1 MQTKL
6 ALGQKV
12 RFNKRCVLSPRVPRN
27 SKGYS
32 HAVLVP
38 KEGDKYIG
46 DGVVEKG
53 TEAVVVDYAS
63 HGTATA
69 DVPIVS
75 VLGKRARVHP
85 AHLDAV

>member
-1 MQTKL
+1 MLVKF
-6 ALGQKV
+6 APGQKV

-38 KEGDKYIG
+38 KEGDKYTG

-53 TEAVVVDYAS
+53 TEGVVVDYAS

-69 DVPIVS
+69 DAPIIA
-75 VLGKRARVHP
+75 VLGKRARCHP
-85 AHLDAV
+85 AHLDPV